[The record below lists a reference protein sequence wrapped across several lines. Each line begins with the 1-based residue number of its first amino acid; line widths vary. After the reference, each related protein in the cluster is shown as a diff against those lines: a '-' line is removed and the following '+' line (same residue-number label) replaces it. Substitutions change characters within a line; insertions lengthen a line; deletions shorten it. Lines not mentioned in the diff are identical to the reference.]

1 MKTSKI
7 YTLLA
12 AAFFVS
18 NAALAQ
24 DSLPKI
30 ENDTLYTTSGYNIG
44 EGQEITVGKGSLP
57 DGEFFYIK
65 RNTKAAIGFNM
76 EATKNG
82 DKAMSGNF
90 PKHQYGQ
97 KFIVKKLRKDGSKKR
112 GYNYMAIINSGP
124 TKYEIDVENAITAG
138 ELKVPDEY
146 KSAKAARQAT
156 PEKDATEELRKIKK
170 LYDEGI
176 LTKEEYEAQKKKLLQ
191 KM

>member
-1 MKTSKI
+1 MKASQI
-7 YTLLA
+7 VTLMA
-12 AAFFVS
+12 AMFFVA
-18 NAALAQ
+18 NTALAQ

-30 ENDTLYTTSGYNIG
+30 ENDTLYTTSGYRIG

-57 DGEFFYIK
+57 DGGFFYIK
-65 RNTKAAIGFNM
+65 RNTKAAIGINF
-76 EATKNG
+76 ESTKNG
-82 DKAMSGNF
+82 DKAMSDAF

-138 ELKVPDEY
+138 ELKVPEEY
-146 KSAKAARQAT
+146 KSAGQDTQSAK
-156 PEKDATEELRKIKK
+156 EKDPTEELRKIKK
-170 LYDEGI
+170 LYDDGI
-176 LTKEEYEAQKKKLLQ
+176 LTKEEYEAQKKKLLE